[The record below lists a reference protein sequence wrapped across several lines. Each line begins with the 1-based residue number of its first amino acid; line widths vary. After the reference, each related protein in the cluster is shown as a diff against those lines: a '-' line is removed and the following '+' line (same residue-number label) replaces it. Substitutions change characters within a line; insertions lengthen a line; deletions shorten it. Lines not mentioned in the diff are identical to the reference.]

1 LCGLLK
7 DEKFDMEE
15 HGFDAVIFDL
25 DGVITRTA
33 SVHSTA
39 WKQMFDEFLK
49 AYAERTPVL
58 SVTEGGEPFR
68 EFTHTDDYL
77 PYVDGKPR
85 YKGVASFL
93 RSRGIDLPYGDPG
106 DSPDQETVCGLG
118 NRKNQL
124 FNEMI
129 AQGNV
134 EVFSTTVDFI
144 KELQEKGIKVGVA
157 SSSKNAKAIL
167 DVAGLTDL
175 FETRV
180 DGIVSAELN
189 LKGKPE
195 ADIFTTACDNLGVP
209 YDRAVIVEDAVSG
222 VQAGSNGN
230 FGLVLGI
237 AREDNELELKLNGA
251 DIVVKDVGEIDFNSI
266 EEWFSTGLD
275 EDQWSLSYYDCSKE
289 KEGTREALCTVGN
302 GYFGTRGALEESS
315 ANDTSYPGTYIA
327 GVYNRL
333 ESDVAGRTVV
343 NEDFV
348 NCPNWL
354 PITFKIGTARLSSP
368 KSSPPTLGGTEG
380 EVGNGNWL
388 DLNEAEILSFTRRL
402 NFRDGVL
409 HRKVVVRDAVGR
421 ETLIESSR
429 LASMAQPHLAA
440 LRYSITPLNYS
451 ERITIRSGLNGRIIN
466 AGVERYRQLSSKHLT
481 PVAEGGEDATS
492 YIVLQTNQSKIQI
505 AEAARHLVSV
515 DDERVAPEVTVE
527 KMPGAVYSI
536 FNLEVEKGSLV
547 CVDKVVAI
555 YTSKDSENP
564 LEAAQEALH
573 DIDSFDE
580 VQQASAAAWAD
591 IWKKI
596 DIQIAGDR
604 LAQKLLRFNQYHC
617 LITASPH
624 NVNLDAGIPARGLH
638 GEAYRGHIF
647 WDELFI
653 LPFYDVHFPD
663 TARSVLLYRYRRLD
677 RARAYA
683 REHGYQGAMF
693 PWQSGSDGREETQV
707 LHLNPMSGKW
717 GPDYS
722 SLQRHVSLAIAYN
735 IWHYFW
741 ISDDREFL
749 ETYGAEMFL
758 EICRFWASKA
768 SYNEKMRRYE
778 IDKVMGPDEYHEK
791 YPGSEVGGLK
801 DNSYTNI
808 VVVWIFHRAFAILD
822 SLKERAREKLAEKI
836 NLTEGELER
845 WKAITKRIHIPISDA
860 GILEQFDGYFE
871 LRELDWDS
879 YRSRYGDIGRMDR
892 ILRAEGK
899 SPDNY
904 KVAKQ
909 ADALMTFYNL
919 ASHEVKEILTGAGY
933 SVEDDLLQ
941 ANFDYY
947 FQRTSHGSTLSRLV
961 HSYLANLIGD
971 KELSRELY
979 MDALK
984 SDYVD
989 SQGGSTKEG
998 IHTGVMAG
1006 TVVLALRAYA
1016 GLNLDGERVSISPC
1030 LPTAWR
1036 KMRFNVGFRGD
1047 RYYFVVTPQSVEVK
1061 VDSACNDAVDLFVRG
1076 HKTTVTPQRWEAVEL
1091 KKGRI

>member
-1 LCGLLK
+1 LQ

-15 HGFDAVIFDL
+15 HSFDAVIFDL

-33 SVHSTA
+33 SVHSAA

-49 AYAERTPVL
+49 AYAEKT
-58 SVTEGGEPFR
+58 GEPFR

-93 RSRGIDLPYGDPG
+93 ESRGIDLPYGYPA

-118 NRKNQL
+118 NQKNQL

-129 AQGNV
+129 ARGNV

-144 KELQEKGIKVGVA
+144 RELKEKSIKVGVA

-167 DVAGLTDL
+167 DVAGLSDL

-195 ADIFTTACDNLGVP
+195 PDIFTTACDNLGVH

-222 VQAGSNGN
+222 VQAGLNGK

-237 AREDNELELKLNGA
+237 ARENNELELKCHGA
-251 DIVVKDVGEIDFNSI
+251 DIVVKDMSEIDFNSI
-266 EEWFSTGLD
+266 EEWFSKGLD
-275 EDQWSLSYYDCSKE
+275 DDLWSLIYYDYSKE
-289 KEGTREALCTVGN
+289 NEGTREALCTVGN
-302 GYFGTRGALEESS
+302 GYFGTRGALEESN
-315 ANDTSYPGTYIA
+315 ANDTNYPGTYIA

-333 ESDVAGRTVV
+333 ESEVAGRTVV

-354 PITFKIGTARLSSP
+354 SITFKVGT
-368 KSSPPTLGGTEG
+368 SPPKRCPELVEGWGGRTEG
-380 EVGNGNWL
+380 GLGDGEWP
-388 DLNEAEILSFTRRL
+388 DLNKTAIISFTRQL

-409 HRKVVVRDAVGR
+409 HREVVVRDAAGR

-440 LRYSITPLNYS
+440 LRYTITPLNYS
-451 ERITIRSGLNGRIIN
+451 ERITIRSGLNGRVIN
-466 AGVERYRQLSSKHLT
+466 AGVERYRQLSSKHLE
-481 PVAEGGEDATS
+481 PIVEGGEDKTS

-515 DDERVAPEVTVE
+515 DDERVAPEVTLE
-527 KMPGAVYSI
+527 KRPGAVYSI
-536 FNLEVEKGSLV
+536 VDLEAEQDCPV
-547 CVDKVVAI
+547 CIDKVVAI
-555 YTSKDSENP
+555 YTSNDKDIENP
-564 LEAAQEALH
+564 LEAAQDALQS
-573 DIDSFDE
+573 IDSFDE

-591 IWKKI
+591 IWKRI
-596 DIQIAGDR
+596 DIQITGDR
-604 LAQKLLRFNQYHC
+604 RAQKLLRFNQYHSM
-617 LITASPH
+617 ITASPH
-624 NVNLDAGIPARGLH
+624 NVNLDVGIPARGLH

-653 LPFYDVHFPD
+653 LPFYNMHFPD
-663 TARSVLLYRYRRLD
+663 TVKSVLLYRYRRLD

-683 REHGYQGAMF
+683 KEHGYQGAMF

-707 LHLNPMSGKW
+707 LHLNPISGEW

-722 SLQRHVSLAIAYN
+722 SLQRHVSLAIVYN
-735 IWHYFW
+735 IWQYVW
-741 ISDDREFL
+741 ISGDAEFL

-768 SYNEKMRRYE
+768 SHNEKTGRYK

-791 YPGSEVGGLK
+791 YPDSDTGGLK

-808 VVVWIFHRAFAILD
+808 MVVWAFNRAFEILD
-822 SLKERAREKLAEKI
+822 LLNERVREKLAEKI
-836 NLTEGELER
+836 GLTEDELER
-845 WKAITKRIHIPISDA
+845 WRDISKRINIPLSDD
-860 GILEQFDGYFE
+860 GILEQFDGYFR
-871 LRELDWDS
+871 LKELDWEG
-879 YRSRYGDIGRMDR
+879 YRDKYEDIGRMDR
-892 ILRAEGK
+892 ILETEGK
-899 SPDNY
+899 SPDDY

-919 ASHEVKEILTGAGY
+919 DSGEVAKLLGEAGY
-933 SVEDDLLQ
+933 SVRDGFVRR
-941 ANFDYY
+941 NFDYY
-947 FQRTSHGSTLSRLV
+947 LKRTSHGSTLSRLV

-971 KELSRELY
+971 RERGWQLY
-979 MDALK
+979 MEALK

-989 SQGGSTKEG
+989 IQGGTTKEG

-1006 TVVLALRAYA
+1006 TAVLALKSYA
-1016 GLNLDGERVSISPC
+1016 GLSVNGEQVRIDPC
-1030 LPTAWR
+1030 LPKAWR
-1036 KMRFNVGFRGD
+1036 KMRFNIGFRGD
-1047 RYYFVVTPQSVEVK
+1047 RYYFVVTPKSVEVK
-1061 VDSACNDAVDLFVRG
+1061 VDSAREETVDVFVRG
-1076 HKTTVTPQRWEAVEL
+1076 RKITVTPPRGAEVPALREPSPFGAGSSL
-1091 KKGRI
+1091 

>member
-1 LCGLLK
+1 
-7 DEKFDMEE
+7 MQE

-33 SVHSTA
+33 SVHSAA

-49 AYAERTPVL
+49 AYAEKT
-58 SVTEGGEPFR
+58 GEPFR

-93 RSRGIDLPYGDPG
+93 RSRGIDLPYGEPSDF
-106 DSPDQETVCGLG
+106 PDRETVCGLG

-129 AQGNV
+129 ARGNV
-134 EVFSTTVDFI
+134 EVFPTTVGFI
-144 KELQEKGIKVGVA
+144 KELREKNIKIGVA

-167 DVAGLTDL
+167 DAAGLSDL
-175 FETRV
+175 FDTRV
-180 DGIVSAELN
+180 DGIISAELN
-189 LKGKPE
+189 LTGKPE
-195 ADIFTTACDNLGVP
+195 PDIFTTACDNLGVH
-209 YDRAVIVEDAVSG
+209 YDRAVVVEDAVSG
-222 VQAGSNGN
+222 VQAGVNGN
-230 FGLVLGI
+230 FGLVLGV

-251 DIVVKDVGEIDFNSI
+251 DIVVRDMGEINVGSI
-266 EEWFSTGLD
+266 EEWFSKGLD
-275 EDQWSLSYYDCSKE
+275 EDLWSLSYYDYSKE
-289 KEGTREALCTVGN
+289 NEGTREVLCTVGN
-302 GYFGTRGALEESS
+302 GYFGTRGALEECD
-315 ANDTSYPGTYIA
+315 ANDTNYPGTYIA

-333 ESDVAGRTVV
+333 ESEVAGRTVV

-348 NCPNWL
+348 SCPNWL
-354 PITFKIGTARLSSP
+354 PINFKIGDRD
-368 KSSPPTLGGTEG
+368 
-380 EVGNGNWL
+380 WL
-388 DLNEAEILSFTRRL
+388 DLNKTEIISFTRRL

-409 HRKVVVRDAVGR
+409 HRKVVVRDAGGR

-440 LRYSITPLNYS
+440 LKYIITPLNYS
-451 ERITIRSGLNGRIIN
+451 ERISIRSGLNGRVIN
-466 AGVERYRQLSSKHLT
+466 AGVERYRQLSSRHLE
-481 PVAEGGEDATS
+481 PVVEGGGDKTS

-505 AEAARHLVSV
+505 AEAAKLFISMNNDRV
-515 DDERVAPEVTVE
+515 DPEVTLDE
-527 KMPGAVYSI
+527 MPGAIYSI
-536 FNLEVEKGSLV
+536 VDLDTQKGSPI
-547 CVDKVVAI
+547 CIDKVVAI

-564 LEAAQEALH
+564 LEAAQKALQN
-573 DIDSFDE
+573 ISGFDE
-580 VQQASAAAWAD
+580 VQQASAVAWEG

-596 DIQIAGDR
+596 DVQITGDR

-624 NVNLDAGIPARGLH
+624 NVNLDVGIPARGLH

-647 WDELFI
+647 WDELYI

-677 RARAYA
+677 RTREYA
-683 REHGYQGAMF
+683 KEFGYEGAMF

-707 LHLNPMSGKW
+707 LHLNPLSGEW
-717 GPDYS
+717 EPDYS

-735 IWHYFW
+735 IWQYVW
-741 ISDDREFL
+741 ISGDTEFL
-749 ETYGAEMFL
+749 ERYGAEMFL
-758 EICRFWASKA
+758 EVCRLWASKA
-768 SYNEKMRRYE
+768 SYNEKTGRFE

-791 YPGSEVGGLK
+791 YPDSEVGGLK

-808 VVVWIFHRAFAILD
+808 MVVWAFNRGFEILAW
-822 SLKERAREKLAEKI
+822 LNERARERLAEKI
-836 NLTEGELER
+836 NLTEDELDR
-845 WKAITKRIHIPISDA
+845 WKAITKRIHISISDA

-879 YRSRYGDIGRMDR
+879 YKNKYGDIGRMDR
-892 ILRAEGK
+892 ILKAEGK
-899 SPDNY
+899 SPDEY

-919 ASHEVKEILTGAGY
+919 SVDEVVKILNGAGY
-933 SVEDDLLQ
+933 SVKDDLLRV
-941 ANFDYY
+941 NFDYY

-971 KELSRELY
+971 KELSWELY
-979 MDALK
+979 VDALK
-984 SDYVD
+984 SDYAD

-1036 KMRFNVGFRGD
+1036 KMRFSIGFRGD

-1061 VDSACNDAVDLFVRG
+1061 VDSACNDVVALFVRG

>member
-1 LCGLLK
+1 MK
-7 DEKFDMEE
+7 D
-15 HGFDAVIFDL
+15 HSFDAVIFDL

-33 SVHSTA
+33 SVHSAA

-49 AYAERTPVL
+49 ARAKKTPVL
-58 SVTEGGEPFR
+58 SVAEGGEPFR

-93 RSRGIDLPYGDPG
+93 ESRGIDLPYGDPT

-195 ADIFTTACDNLGVP
+195 ADIFTTACDNLGVH
-209 YDRAVIVEDAVSG
+209 YDRAVVVEDAVSG
-222 VQAGSNGN
+222 VQAGLNGN
-230 FGLVLGI
+230 FGLVLGV
-237 AREDNELELKLNGA
+237 AREDNELELKVNGA
-251 DIVVKDVGEIDFNSI
+251 DIVVKDVGEIDVDSI
-266 EEWFSTGLD
+266 EEWFSKGLD
-275 EDQWSLSYYDCSKE
+275 EDLWSLSYYDYSKE
-289 KEGTREALCTVGN
+289 KEGTRETLCTVGN
-302 GYFGTRGALEESS
+302 GYFGTRGVLEESDAS
-315 ANDTSYPGTYIA
+315 DTNYPGTYIA

-333 ESDVAGRTVV
+333 ESEVAGRTVV

-354 PITFKIGTARLSSP
+354 SITFKIGT
-368 KSSPPTLGGTEG
+368 SPPKCGGGEGGLGTSPPKLGGIEG
-380 EVGNGNWL
+380 GLGDGEWL
-388 DLNEAEILSFTRRL
+388 DLNEAEIISCTRRL

-409 HRKVVVRDAVGR
+409 HREVVVRDAAGR

-440 LRYSITPLNYS
+440 LRYKITSLNYS
-451 ERITIRSGLNGRIIN
+451 GRIVIRSGLNGRIIN
-466 AGVERYRQLSSKHLT
+466 AGVERYRQLSSKHLE
-481 PVAEGGEDATS
+481 PVAEGENDKTS
-492 YIVLQTNQSKIQI
+492 YIVVQTNQSGIQI
-505 AEAARHLVSV
+505 AEAAKLLVSV
-515 DDERVAPEVTVE
+515 NDEPVDPEVVHSDV
-527 KMPGAVYSI
+527 PGAVYST
-536 FNLEVEKGSLV
+536 FDLAAKKGSSI

-555 YTSKDSENP
+555 YTSKESENP
-564 LEAAQEALH
+564 LEAAQKALH

-591 IWKKI
+591 IWKKM
-596 DIQIAGDR
+596 DIRITGDR
-604 LAQKLLRFNQYHC
+604 RGQKLLRFNQYHC
-617 LITASPH
+617 LTTASPH
-624 NVNLDAGIPARGLH
+624 NVHLDAGIPARGLH

-647 WDELFI
+647 WDELYI
-653 LPFYDVHFPD
+653 LPFYNMHFPG
-663 TARSVLLYRYRRLD
+663 TARAALLYRYRRLD

-693 PWQSGSDGREETQV
+693 PWQSGSDGREETPL
-707 LHLNPMSGKW
+707 LHLNPLSGEW

-741 ISDDREFL
+741 ISGDREFL
-749 ETYGAEMFL
+749 ETCGAEMFL

-768 SYNEKMRRYE
+768 SYNEKMGRYE

-808 VVVWIFHRAFAILD
+808 MVAWIFHRAFALLD
-822 SLKERAREKLAEKI
+822 SLEDTAREKLAEKI

-845 WKAITKRIHIPISDA
+845 WGDISRKINIPLSDN

-871 LRELDWDS
+871 LKELDWEG
-879 YRSRYGDIGRMDR
+879 YRDRYEDIGRMDR

-899 SPDNY
+899 SPDSY

-919 ASHEVKEILTGAGY
+919 DSGEVKEILTGAGY
-933 SVEDDLLQ
+933 SIEDDLLR

-947 FQRTSHGSTLSRLV
+947 FKRTSHGSTLSRLV
-961 HSYLANLIGD
+961 HSYLANLAGD
-971 KELSRELY
+971 RELGWQLY
-979 MDALK
+979 VDALK

-989 SQGGSTKEG
+989 VQGGTTKEG

-1006 TVVLALRAYA
+1006 TAVLALRSYA
-1016 GLNLDGERVSISPC
+1016 GLNVNGEQVKIDPC
-1030 LPTAWR
+1030 LPAAWR
-1036 KMRFNVGFRGD
+1036 EVHFNIGFRGD
-1047 RYYFVVTPQSVEVK
+1047 RYYFVVTPASVEVK
-1061 VDSACNDAVDLFVRG
+1061 VDTIREETVDVFVRG
-1076 HKTTVTPQRWEAVEL
+1076 HRITLTPQKWEAIEL
-1091 KKGRI
+1091 KRGGA

>member
-1 LCGLLK
+1 MQ

-15 HGFDAVIFDL
+15 HSFDAVIFDL

-33 SVHSTA
+33 SVHSAA

-49 AYAERTPVL
+49 ACAEKT
-58 SVTEGGEPFR
+58 GEPFR

-93 RSRGIDLPYGDPG
+93 ESRGIELPYGDPA

-124 FNEMI
+124 FNETI
-129 AQGNV
+129 TQGNV

-167 DVAGLTDL
+167 AAAGLADL

-195 ADIFTTACDNLGVP
+195 ADIFTTACDNLGVH

-222 VQAGSNGN
+222 VQAGLNGN
-230 FGLVLGI
+230 FGLVLGV

-251 DIVVKDVGEIDFNSI
+251 DIVVRDMGEIGFDTI
-266 EEWFSTGLD
+266 EEWFSKGLD
-275 EDQWSLSYYDCSKE
+275 EDMWSLSYHDYSKE
-289 KEGTREALCTVGN
+289 NEGARESLCTVGN
-302 GYFGTRGALEESS
+302 GYFGTRGVLEESD
-315 ANDTSYPGTYIA
+315 ANDTNYPGAYIA

-333 ESDVAGRTVV
+333 ESEVAGRTVV

-354 PITFKIGTARLSSP
+354 SITFRI
-368 KSSPPTLGGTEG
+368 
-380 EVGNGNWL
+380 GNGEWL
-388 DLNEAEILSFTRRL
+388 DLNETEIISFTRRL
-402 NFRDGVL
+402 DFRDGVL
-409 HRKVVVRDAVGR
+409 HRKVVMRDSAGR

-429 LASMAQPHLAA
+429 LASMAEPHLAA
-440 LRYSITPLNYS
+440 LRYTITPLNYS

-466 AGVERYRQLSSKHLT
+466 AGVERYRQLSLKHLE
-481 PVAEGGEDATS
+481 PVAEGGEDKTS
-492 YIVLQTNQSKIQI
+492 YIVLQTNQSGIQI
-505 AEAARHLVSV
+505 AEAAKLFISV
-515 DDERVAPEVTVE
+515 NNDHVDPEVTLDE
-527 KMPGAVYSI
+527 MSGAVYSI
-536 FNLEVEKGSLV
+536 VNLDTQRGSPI

-555 YTSKDSENP
+555 YTSNDKDIGNP
-564 LEAAQEALH
+564 LGAAQKALQN
-573 DIDSFDE
+573 INSFDE

-596 DIQIAGDR
+596 DVQITGDR
-604 LAQKLLRFNQYHC
+604 RAQKLLRFNQYHC

-624 NVNLDAGIPARGLH
+624 NVNLDVGIPARGLH

-647 WDELFI
+647 WDELYI
-653 LPFYDVHFPD
+653 LPFYDMHFPD
-663 TARSVLLYRYRRLD
+663 TAKSALLYRYRRLD

-683 REHGYQGAMF
+683 KEHGYQGAMF

-707 LHLNPMSGKW
+707 LHLNPMSGEW

-735 IWHYFW
+735 IWQYVW
-741 ISDDREFL
+741 ISGDAEFL

-758 EICRFWASKA
+758 DICRFWASKA
-768 SYNEKMRRYE
+768 SYNEKTGRYE

-791 YPGSEVGGLK
+791 YPGSEAGGLK

-808 VVVWIFHRAFAILD
+808 MVVWAFNRAFEILD
-822 SLKERAREKLAEKI
+822 LMNERAREKLAEKLD
-836 NLTEGELER
+836 LTEDELKR
-845 WKAITKRIHIPISDA
+845 WRDTSKKINIPLSAD

-871 LRELDWDS
+871 LKELDWEG
-879 YRSRYGDIGRMDR
+879 YRDRYEDIGRMDR
-892 ILRAEGK
+892 ILKAEGK
-899 SPDNY
+899 SPDEY
-904 KVAKQ
+904 KVSKQ

-919 ASHEVKEILTGAGY
+919 DTGEVARILDGAGY
-933 SVEDDLLQ
+933 AVGEDMLHQ
-941 ANFDYY
+941 NFGYY

-961 HSYLANLIGD
+961 HSYLANLIGNE
-971 KELSRELY
+971 ELSWQLY

-989 SQGGSTKEG
+989 IQGGTTKEG

-1006 TVVLALRAYA
+1006 AAALALKSYA
-1016 GLNLDGERVSISPC
+1016 GLNVNGEQVEIAPC
-1030 LPTAWR
+1030 LPAAWR
-1036 KMRFNVGFRGD
+1036 EVRFNIGFKGD
-1047 RYYFVVTPQSVEVK
+1047 RYYFVVTPEGVEVK
-1061 VDSACNDAVDLFVRG
+1061 VDSVRQETVDVFVRG
-1076 HKTTVTPQRWEAVEL
+1076 RKITVALQKWEAVEL
-1091 KKGRI
+1091 RKGEA